1 MSTRRSSRLQGL
13 QLENPPVPPPVP
25 PPIKPPAP
33 PKKSNAKSRKQKSK
47 TPSPKS
53 SPKSSR
59 KHKSPEAS
67 AASAF
72 SAAASATAASA
83 TAASAVFHYIHN
95 CHDRALITV
104 PVNNT
109 DLWPTPN
116 VPFFRSTGTSNEG
129 HSIFRDTWFPFV
141 SMKNASTMR
150 NYLHTQIDG
159 FLIKSSFLI
168 NSSETAFPLRP
179 KWLDDILHEYP
190 IPMDADKLAFLKR
203 NKINVNTFRE
213 VYKFITKYTGKEP
226 IYFDI
231 VRLVLDEVETCFVK
245 FLNYFS
251 YPWQVMISWNIGTGY
266 WTLNR
271 NLYEYI
277 GEKLREHDIIRYTL
291 PTVGAS
297 SPCTDNTYENITEA
311 LHFLKHNEAQMTL
324 AQIKELSDKEQAS
337 VGIVKGGLNFGLRD
351 IFSNIVNRL
360 QNIITMAHI

>member
-13 QLENPPVPPPVP
+13 QLENPPVPPQEEL
-25 PPIKPPAP
+25 

-59 KHKSPEAS
+59 KHKLPEAS
-67 AASAF
+67 AAAAF
-72 SAAASATAASA
+72 SAATATA
-83 TAASAVFHYIHN
+83 TSAVFHYIHN

-141 SMKNASTMR
+141 SMKNASTMPR
-150 NYLHTQIDG
+150 YLNTQKDG

-168 NSSETAFPLRP
+168 NGSETAFPLRP
-179 KWLDDILHEYP
+179 KWLNDILHEYP

-213 VYKFITKYTGKEP
+213 VYMFITKYTGKEP

-277 GEKLREHDIIRYTL
+277 GEKLREHNIIRYTL

-311 LHFLKHNEAQMTL
+311 LHYLKHNKAQMTM

>member
-1 MSTRRSSRLQGL
+1 MSTRKSSRLQGF
-13 QLENPPVPPPVP
+13 QPPVEPEP
-25 PPIKPPAP
+25 KAA
-33 PKKSNAKSRKQKSK
+33 PKKSNAKSRKSPPKSK
-47 TPSPKS
+47 SPSPKS

-67 AASAF
+67 ASVAS
-72 SAAASATAASA
+72 AASAASP
-83 TAASAVFHYIHN
+83 VFHYIHN

-104 PVNNT
+104 PINNL

-141 SMKNASTMR
+141 SMKDKKKMPR
-150 NYLHTQIDG
+150 YLNTQKDG

-168 NSSETAFPLRP
+168 NGSETAFPLRP
-179 KWLDDILHEYP
+179 KWLLNILHEYP

-203 NKINVNTFRE
+203 NKINVITFRE
-213 VYKFITKYTGKEP
+213 VYMFITKYTGKEP

-231 VRLVLDEVETCFVK
+231 VRIVLDEVETCFVK

-271 NLYEYI
+271 NLYNYI

-291 PTVGAS
+291 PGIGAS

-311 LHFLKHNEAQMTL
+311 LRFLNHNNAQMNM
-324 AQIKELSDKEQAS
+324 AQINELSDKEQAS

-351 IFSNIVNRL
+351 AFSNIVNRL

>member
-1 MSTRRSSRLQGL
+1 MSTRRSSRLQGM
-13 QLENPPVPPPVP
+13 PPPEEP
-25 PPIKPPAP
+25 EPA
-33 PKKSNAKSRKQKSK
+33 PKKSNAKSRKLKSPPK
-47 TPSPKS
+47 SISPSPKS

-67 AASAF
+67 A
-72 SAAASATAASA
+72 SAASP
-83 TAASAVFHYIHN
+83 VFHYIHN

-104 PVNNT
+104 PINNL

-116 VPFFRSTGTSNEG
+116 IPFFRSTGTSNEG
-129 HSIFRDTWFPFV
+129 HNIFRNTWFPFV
-141 SMKNASTMR
+141 SMKHGKKMPR
-150 NYLHTQIDG
+150 YLTSQKDG

-168 NSSETAFPLRP
+168 NGSEAAFPLRP
-179 KWLDDILHEYP
+179 KWLLNILHEYP

-213 VYKFITKYTGKEP
+213 VYMFISKYTGKESV
-226 IYFDI
+226 YLDI

-251 YPWQVMISWNIGTGY
+251 YPWQVIISWNIGTGY
-266 WTLNR
+266 WTINR
-271 NLYEYI
+271 NLYNYI

-311 LHFLKHNEAQMTL
+311 LRFLEHNKAQMTM
-324 AQIKELSDKEQAS
+324 AQINELSDKEKAS
-337 VGIVKGGLNFGLRD
+337 VGIIKGGLNFGLRD
-351 IFSNIVNRL
+351 SFSNIVNRL
-360 QNIITMAHI
+360 QNIITTAHI